1 MYTIVL
7 PDISDIR
14 YQILQLY
21 IQHAYLYIQ
30 HALPADWRYCMLSSS
45 RRGCG
50 RTGGHCTVGYSMPAS
65 RLSRGGGVGV
75 VTSALA
81 PPTPIKNA
89 LSPVTLQRYCPV
101 TLQPYCATIRH
112 IRDTGTGA
120 WGQGG
125 LVTLQP
131 PCYTDG
137 MRQQSL
143 SAGGQKMSTD
153 TMTALPERYG
163 WTASLMPLPGSAS
176 PTRS

>member
-1 MYTIVL
+1 
-7 PDISDIR
+7 
-14 YQILQLY
+14 
-21 IQHAYLYIQ
+21 
-30 HALPADWRYCMLSSS
+30 
-45 RRGCG
+45 
-50 RTGGHCTVGYSMPAS
+50 MPAS

-89 LSPVTLQRYCPV
+89 LSPV

-131 PCYTDG
+131 PCYTDV
-137 MRQQSL
+137 MRQQSP

-153 TMTALPERYG
+153 TMTALLERYG
-163 WTASLMPLPGSAS
+163 WRMARGYPEGQWEDPVRPRNYSSLANAYNI
-176 PTRS
+176 

>member
-1 MYTIVL
+1 
-7 PDISDIR
+7 
-14 YQILQLY
+14 
-21 IQHAYLYIQ
+21 
-30 HALPADWRYCMLSSS
+30 
-45 RRGCG
+45 
-50 RTGGHCTVGYSMPAS
+50 
-65 RLSRGGGVGV
+65 VGV

-89 LSPVTLQRYCPV
+89 LSPVTLQPYCPV

-163 WTASLMPLPGSAS
+163 WRMARGYPEGQWEDPVRPRNYSSLANAYNI
-176 PTRS
+176 